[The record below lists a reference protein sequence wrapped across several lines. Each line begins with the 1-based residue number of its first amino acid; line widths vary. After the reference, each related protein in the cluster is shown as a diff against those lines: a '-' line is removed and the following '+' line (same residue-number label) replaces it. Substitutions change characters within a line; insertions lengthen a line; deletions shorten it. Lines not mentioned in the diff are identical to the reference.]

1 MGKSTMLENMAIQ
14 DIQNGEGMAFLDPHG
29 KTADMLLDYIP
40 EHRLKDVIYFAPF
53 DTEHPISFNVMED
66 VGPERRHL
74 VVAGLMSAFEK
85 IWEDQWSA
93 RMAYILQNTLAALLE
108 YPGAT
113 LLGINRMLI
122 DKAYRNKVVDNV
134 KDPTTSFWTGRIC
147 QVYRQICGWRQ
158 RPPFKTKSV
167 SSFQIL

>member
-1 MGKSTMLENMAIQ
+1 
-14 DIQNGEGMAFLDPHG
+14 
-29 KTADMLLDYIP
+29 MLLDYIP

-134 KDPTTSFWTGRIC
+134 KDPTTKLFGLKNLPSIQTNMRL
-147 QVYRQICGWRQ
+147 RQ